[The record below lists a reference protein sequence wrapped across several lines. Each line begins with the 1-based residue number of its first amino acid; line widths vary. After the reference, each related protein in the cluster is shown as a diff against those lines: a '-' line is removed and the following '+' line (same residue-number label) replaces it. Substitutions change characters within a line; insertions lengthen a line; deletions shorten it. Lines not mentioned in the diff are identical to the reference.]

1 MLESILKFKLNILAH
16 MYLRRFNPMI
26 IAVTG
31 NVGKTSTKE
40 AIGVVVAKIK
50 KTRISGGNL
59 NNELG
64 IPMTILGDWEKEY
77 YDKGPSLFFWIK
89 VLMAGFFKYFFP
101 QSYPEVLL
109 LEYGA
114 DKPGDIARL
123 ARKYRPHISVVT
135 SVGDIPVHVEN
146 FANPE
151 AVAHEKSNLVKI
163 LDVRDYAV
171 LSYDDMSVREMKNVT
186 KAHVQTFGFEQGATV
201 VVSDF
206 KLISAQRPI
215 GVEFNLVHEG
225 ENDPVS
231 IKGSL
236 GKAIGQSAAA
246 AACVGVILGLDMRDI
261 AAALNG
267 CTGPKGRLKII
278 EGIKKSWII
287 DDTYNAAPASTR
299 LALETLRDIPA
310 KRKIAVL
317 GDMLE
322 LGSYSVDAHKTIGDL
337 VGNAA
342 DILVA
347 VGMKSKFI
355 ADAAGNQMMKENIFS
370 FQTSEEAK
378 LKVQDLMQEG
388 DLVLVKGSQGMRM
401 EKIVEEIM
409 AEPDKAKDLLVRQ
422 SQSWKKK

>member
-1 MLESILKFKLNILAH
+1 M
-16 MYLRRFNPMI
+16 
-26 IAVTG
+26 
-31 NVGKTSTKE
+31 
-40 AIGVVVAKIK
+40 
-50 KTRISGGNL
+50 
-59 NNELG
+59 
-64 IPMTILGDWEKEY
+64 
-77 YDKGPSLFFWIK
+77 
-89 VLMAGFFKYFFP
+89 
-101 QSYPEVLL
+101 
-109 LEYGA
+109 
-114 DKPGDIARL
+114 
-123 ARKYRPHISVVT
+123 
-135 SVGDIPVHVEN
+135 
-146 FANPE
+146 
-151 AVAHEKSNLVKI
+151 
-163 LDVRDYAV
+163 
-171 LSYDDMSVREMKNVT
+171 
-186 KAHVQTFGFEQGATV
+186 
-201 VVSDF
+201 
-206 KLISAQRPI
+206 
-215 GVEFNLVHEG
+215 
-225 ENDPVS
+225 
-231 IKGSL
+231 
-236 GKAIGQSAAA
+236 
-246 AACVGVILGLDMRDI
+246 
-261 AAALNG
+261 
-267 CTGPKGRLKII
+267 KII

-342 DILVA
+342 DVLVT